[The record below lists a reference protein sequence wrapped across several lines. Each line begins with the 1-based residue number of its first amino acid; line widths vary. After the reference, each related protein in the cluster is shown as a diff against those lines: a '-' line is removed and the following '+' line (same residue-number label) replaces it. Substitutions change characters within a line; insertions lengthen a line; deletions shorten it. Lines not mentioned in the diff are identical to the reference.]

1 MAHLSKSA
9 SSGQQ
14 EATLDSQQYAADS
27 QEYTVLDGVLT
38 PSSEAMIPAT
48 DEGFLRGDGAFEV
61 LRSYGGY
68 PFGLEEHI
76 QRLLGSAKGIRLP
89 EIEPRAIEREVAQL
103 IEARGTDDFAI
114 RVVVTRGG
122 RRLVSSEPLGDY
134 LPAVRLAL
142 VEYQSTL
149 VLNGYKTLSYA
160 ANMLTNRLAK
170 ERGFDEA
177 LLITPGGDVLESP
190 TASIFWSPDGET
202 LVTPPLGDILAS
214 ITRAVIVQGLIAEGV
229 AVHQRP
235 TTRADLESATEAFL
249 CSSVREVQAVGA
261 IEETGFQAPGPLTE
275 RAKQA
280 LAAAVAAR
288 VAAGVANPV

>member
-1 MAHLSKSA
+1 M
-9 SSGQQ
+9 
-14 EATLDSQQYAADS
+14 
-27 QEYTVLDGVLT
+27 LDGVLT

-89 EIEPRAIEREVAQL
+89 ELDPVTIEREVHEL
-103 IEARGTDDFAI
+103 IEARGTDDFAV

-122 RRLVSSEPLGDY
+122 HRLVSSEPLGDY
-134 LPAVRLAL
+134 PASVRLAI
-142 VEYQSTL
+142 VEYQPTV

-177 LLITPGGDVLESP
+177 LLATPGGDILESP

-202 LVTPPLGDILAS
+202 LITPPLGDILAS

-229 AVHQRP
+229 TVEQRH

-261 IEETGFQAPGPLTE
+261 IEGTEYDAPGPLTV

-280 LAAAVAAR
+280 LADAVAAR
-288 VAAGVANPV
+288 VAAGAANPV

>member
-1 MAHLSKSA
+1 MAHLESA
-9 SSGQQ
+9 K
-14 EATLDSQQYAADS
+14 TSQS
-27 QEYTVLDGVLT
+27 EYVVLDGVLT

-61 LRSYGGY
+61 LRSYGGH

-89 EIEPRAIEREVAQL
+89 ELDPRQIEHEVAEL

-114 RVVVTRGG
+114 RIVVTRGG
-122 RRLVSSEPLGDY
+122 RRLVCSEPLSDY
-134 LPAVRLAL
+134 PPAVRLAL
-142 VEYQSTL
+142 VDYQPTL
-149 VLNGYKTLSYA
+149 LLNGYKTLSYA
-160 ANMLTNRLAK
+160 ANMLSNRLAK

-177 LLITPGGDVLESP
+177 LLITPEGRVLESP
-190 TASIFWSPDGET
+190 TASIFWSPDGER

-214 ITRAVIVQGLIAEGV
+214 ITRAAIVQGLRQQ
-229 AVHQRP
+229 AVPVEQLETSR
-235 TTRADLESATEAFL
+235 TDLENATEVFL

-261 IEETGFQAPGPLTE
+261 IEQTEYAVPGPLTL

-280 LAAAVAAR
+280 LADAVAAR
-288 VAAGVANPV
+288 VAAGAANPV